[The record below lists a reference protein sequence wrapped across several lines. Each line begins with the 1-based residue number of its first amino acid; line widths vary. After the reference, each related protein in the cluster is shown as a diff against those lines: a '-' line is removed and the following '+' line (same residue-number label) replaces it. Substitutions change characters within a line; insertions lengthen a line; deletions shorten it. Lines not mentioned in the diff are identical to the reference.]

1 MKDIYLRLNRWKW
14 LEAEYKSLP
23 KRKLQLAIALLSG
36 ILMGLT
42 PAPVGA
48 WPLAWISLAPLWILI
63 INDSKYKI
71 QKSRWAFFN
80 RNFQALIGCSWG
92 IGYNGLALFWI
103 TGIHPMNWMGIP
115 WFWSLAIALFCWVL
129 VTLWGAALVAVWG
142 WVMSIIC
149 RTTKRGWVRIIVGVA
164 LWCGLESFWN
174 LGPLVWT
181 SLSYTQSP
189 HNLVIL
195 HLSQLSGF
203 NAVTAVIVAVNG
215 LIAEAW
221 INSKNDS
228 KNYDI
233 SDLFRALRFNNYLH
247 LAVVLLI
254 GLHLIGLTLYS
265 RTLIQS
271 PHNALKIGIIQGNIP
286 NEIKLSL
293 QGQSRALD
301 VYTRG
306 YILLANQGVDAILTP
321 EVALP
326 FLWENPRANS
336 NKFSQAVIQKGV
348 VVWLGGYGT
357 GEVRKGLQPALTTS
371 LFTLTGKGEIFS
383 RYNKVH
389 LVPIGESLPFEKT
402 LGRLRL
408 SPNKSLMLAGASN
421 QVFDT
426 PFGRAIV
433 GICFDSAF
441 AEHFRSQA
449 AAGGEFILTASNDAH
464 YSPAMPAQHHAQDV
478 MRAIETNRWAV
489 RASNTG
495 YSAIVD
501 PHGRSQWLS
510 RLNTYELYVGTI
522 YRQQNQTFYVLWGDW
537 LTPVLL
543 VSSVIALSI
552 NFFWRCE

>member
-1 MKDIYLRLNRWKW
+1 VKNIELRVPKWRW
-14 LEAEYKSLP
+14 LDANYKSLP
-23 KRKLQLAIALLSG
+23 KRKLLLGTALLGG

-42 PAPVGA
+42 PAPAGA

-63 INDSKYKI
+63 INNTKYPI
-71 QKSRWAFFN
+71 QNSGFQG
-80 RNFQALIGCSWG
+80 NFPALIGCLWG

-103 TGIHPMNWMGIP
+103 TGIHPMNWMGVP
-115 WFWSLAIALFCWVL
+115 WLWSLAIALFCWMV
-129 VTLWGAALVAVWG
+129 VTLWGAVLVAVWA
-142 WVMSIIC
+142 WVMSLIC
-149 RTTKRGWVRIIVGVA
+149 SITTRGWVRIIVGVA

-195 HLSQLSGF
+195 HLSQLSGC
-203 NAVTAVIVAVNG
+203 NAVTAAIVAVNG

-221 INSKNDS
+221 INNTNVQKNPRTS
-228 KNYDI
+228 G
-233 SDLFRALRFNNYLH
+233 LFRPGLLNCKYLY
-247 LAVVLLI
+247 LAVGLLVS
-254 GLHLIGLTLYS
+254 LHLIGFTLYS
-265 RTLIQS
+265 RTLMQS
-271 PHNALKIGIIQGNIP
+271 PLNALKIGIIQGNIP

-293 QGQSRALD
+293 QGKYRALD
-301 VYTRG
+301 MYTSG
-306 YILLANQGVDAILTP
+306 YKFLANQGVDAILTP

-336 NKFSQAVIQKGV
+336 NKFYQAVIEKGV

-357 GEVRKGLQPALTTS
+357 GEVREGLPRSLTTS
-371 LFTLTGKGEIFS
+371 LFTLTGKGEILS
-383 RYNKVH
+383 RYDKVH
-389 LVPIGESLPFEKT
+389 LVPLGESLPFEKT

-408 SPNKSLMLAGASN
+408 SPNKALMLAGKSH

-441 AEHFRSQA
+441 AEHFRTQA

-464 YSPAMPAQHHAQDV
+464 YSAAMPAQHHAQDV

-489 RASNTG
+489 RATNTG

-501 PHGRSQWLS
+501 PHGRTQWLS
-510 RLNTYELYVGTI
+510 RLNTYQLHIGTI
-522 YRQQNQTFYVLWGDW
+522 YRQQNPTFYVLWSDW
-537 LTPVLL
+537 LTPVLF
-543 VSSVIALSI
+543 VSSATALLIDS
-552 NFFWRCE
+552 FWRWD

>member
-1 MKDIYLRLNRWKW
+1 VKNIEQRIPKWRW
-14 LEAEYKSLP
+14 LEVGYKCLP
-23 KRKLQLAIALLSG
+23 KPKVLLGTALLGG

-63 INDSKYKI
+63 INHTKYPRENSGFKD
-71 QKSRWAFFN
+71 
-80 RNFQALIGCSWG
+80 NFPALIGCLWG

-103 TGIHPMNWMGIP
+103 TGIHPMKWMGVP
-115 WFWSLAIALFCWVL
+115 WLWSLTIALLCWTV
-129 VTLWGAALVAVWG
+129 VTLWGAVLVAVWAKA
-142 WVMSIIC
+142 MSLIGS
-149 RTTKRGWVRIIVGVA
+149 TTTRGWVRIMVGVA
-164 LWCGLESFWN
+164 LWCALESFWN

-203 NAVTAVIVAVNG
+203 NAVTAAIVAVNG
-215 LIAEAW
+215 LMAEAW
-221 INSKNDS
+221 INRANAQKNPDPS
-228 KNYDI
+228 
-233 SDLFRALRFNNYLH
+233 SFSGLWLFNCKYLH
-247 LAVVLLI
+247 LAVGLLV
-254 GLHLIGLTLYS
+254 GLHLIGFTLYS
-265 RTLIQS
+265 RPLMES
-271 PHNALKIGIIQGNIP
+271 PQTGLKVGIIQGNIP

-293 QGQSRALD
+293 QGKYRALD

-306 YILLANQGVDAILTP
+306 YEFLANQGADAILTP

-326 FLWENPRANS
+326 FLWENPGANS
-336 NKFSQAVIQKGV
+336 NKFYQAVIEKGV

-357 GEVRKGLQPALTTS
+357 GKIREGLPHALTTS

-383 RYNKVH
+383 RYDKVH
-389 LVPIGESLPFEKT
+389 LVPLGESLPFEKT

-408 SPNKSLMLAGASN
+408 SPNKSLMLAGESH

-441 AEHFRSQA
+441 TEHFRSQA

-489 RASNTG
+489 RATNTG

-501 PHGRSQWLS
+501 PHGRTQWLS
-510 RLNTYELYVGTI
+510 GLNTYEVHLGTI
-522 YRQQNQTFYVLWGDW
+522 YRRQNLTFYLLWSDW
-537 LTPVLL
+537 LTPVLF
-543 VSSVIALSI
+543 VSSASALLIDS
-552 NFFWRCE
+552 FWRWD